1 MLDYGIL
8 SDCELVT
15 LLKAGDNQA
24 YAVIY
29 DRYKVLMFRHACNKI
44 YDIDEAQDVLQ
55 DVFLSL
61 WNKRAD
67 ISESEN
73 LAGYIY
79 TSIRNKTLKL
89 IAHHKIKT
97 NYVESMLLF
106 AETGGSVA
114 ADHLVRERQFSE
126 LIEREIA
133 ALPLEMRKIFVMSRK
148 GHLKNKDIA
157 VKLELSEHTVAT
169 QIKRAL
175 KILRRRLGLIA
186 YLSLLFMN

>member
-8 SDCELVT
+8 SDYELVT
-15 LLKAGDNQA
+15 LLKAGDDQA

-44 YDIDEAQDVLQ
+44 YDIDDAQDVLQ

-61 WNKRAD
+61 WSKRAD

-97 NYVESMLLF
+97 NYVESMLHF
-106 AETGGSVA
+106 AETGSVA
-114 ADHLVRERQFSE
+114 ADHLVRERQFSD

-133 ALPLEMRKIFVMSRK
+133 ALPPEMRKIFVLSRK
-148 GHLKNKDIA
+148 GHLKNKEIA
-157 VKLELSEHTVAT
+157 IKLELSEHTVAT

-175 KILRRRLGLIA
+175 KILRTRLGLIT
-186 YLSLLFMN
+186 YLLLLFMK

>member
-24 YAVIY
+24 YAAIY

-44 YDIDEAQDVLQ
+44 YDTDEAQDVLQ

-97 NYVESMLLF
+97 NYVESILHF
-106 AETGGSVA
+106 SETSSVA
-114 ADHLVRERQFSE
+114 TDHLVRERQFSE

-133 ALPLEMRKIFVMSRK
+133 ALPLEMRKIFVLSRK
-148 GHLKNKDIA
+148 GHLKNKEIA

-175 KILRRRLGLIA
+175 KILRTRLGLIT
-186 YLSLLFMN
+186 YLFLLFMK

>member
-1 MLDYGIL
+1 MLHYDIL

-15 LLKAGDNQA
+15 LLKAGDDQA
-24 YAVIY
+24 YAAIY
-29 DRYKVLMFRHACNKI
+29 DRYKVLMFRHACSKI
-44 YDIDEAQDVLQ
+44 YDTDDAQDILQ

-79 TSIRNKTLKL
+79 TAIRNKTFNL
-89 IAHHKIKT
+89 IAHHKIRIR
-97 NYVESMLLF
+97 YEESMLHF
-106 AETGGSVA
+106 AETGA
-114 ADHLVRERQFSE
+114 ITTDHLVREKQFSE

-133 ALPLEMRKIFVMSRK
+133 ALPLKMRKIFILSRK

-157 VKLELSEHTVAT
+157 IKLDISEHTVAT

-175 KILRRRLGLIA
+175 KILKTRLGVIA
-186 YLSLLFMN
+186 YLSILFIK